1 MFYDVVFVDKAPA
14 RQRIAHSILL
24 KCVSKRGDLTD
35 RCPDTSKLPAVSRTR
50 HDISLPRPVSL
61 PLSMILELEDSLT

>member
-35 RCPDTSKLPAVSRTR
+35 RCPDTSKLPAVS
-50 HDISLPRPVSL
+50 
-61 PLSMILELEDSLT
+61 